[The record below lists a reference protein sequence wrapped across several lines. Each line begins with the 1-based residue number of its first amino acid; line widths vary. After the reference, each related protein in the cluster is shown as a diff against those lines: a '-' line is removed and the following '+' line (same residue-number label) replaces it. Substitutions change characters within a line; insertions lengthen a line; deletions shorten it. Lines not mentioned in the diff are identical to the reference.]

1 MGAIQQ
7 QQQDLPLGLSALEAR
22 MSALPAECD
31 VMLLSELDGFL
42 TGIVVC
48 PDLIPP
54 VEWLPYVWGG
64 GDPEVAE
71 GCAFA
76 DTEDFNAF
84 CKLVI
89 AHYNDIVRDLQR
101 GQGHFAP
108 FYDVDGRN
116 DDVLWEIWL
125 SGFTEA
131 MALRPRS
138 WEKVVRSNDDDAATA
153 LATLIALTGFSNDD
167 AAAVFTE
174 QQLAEIIPM
183 AADMIPFCIE
193 KLHDWCARR
202 ERGEGMPLVLGP
214 KIGRNEPCPC
224 ESGRKYKVC
233 CGAN

>member
-1 MGAIQQ
+1 MGGI
-7 QQQDLPLGLSALEAR
+7 QQQDLPHGLSALEAR
-22 MSALPAECD
+22 MSALPDECD

-48 PDLIPP
+48 PELIPP
-54 VEWLPYVWGG
+54 AEWLPYVWGG
-64 GDPEVAE
+64 GDPDIAE

-76 DTEDFNAF
+76 NAADLNAF

-108 FYDVDGRN
+108 LYELDGSTE
-116 DDVLWEIWL
+116 DVLWEVWL

-138 WEKVVRSNDDDAATA
+138 WETVARSGDEDAATA
-153 LATLIALTGFSNDD
+153 LATLIGLAGIVDD
-167 AAAVFTE
+167 EASAVFTE
-174 QQLAEIIPM
+174 EQIGEIVPM

-193 KLHDWCARR
+193 KLHGWRVRR
-202 ERGEGMPLVLGP
+202 ERGGERMPVSGAP
-214 KIGRNEPCPC
+214 KNGRDEPCSC
-224 ESGRKYKVC
+224 ESGREYKVC